1 MADRSSEADEPELI
15 TDPEERARVEAENSL
30 AQFDAAMVE
39 LKKWLRTA
47 DRRLRPSEISTL
59 HRVLMDRLSEYAGI
73 YRPAKIKI
81 KGSHHIPPPANEVA
95 GLMEDL
101 CDYLAKNWD
110 SKTSTHLAAY
120 VLWRINWIH
129 PFSDGN
135 GRTARVVSYLILC
148 AHSGKEL
155 PGDLTIPEQ
164 IARNKKPYYKALEA
178 ADFELKKGQIE
189 LSELEKLLKSLL
201 ANQLY
206 DFYQKASGDAAS
218 LDDVPKQELNEVLEE
233 ARREGIE
240 DRKAVFARSESER
253 WGLFSWFEK
262 HPAITSVVG
271 AILVV
276 IVTWLL
282 SKFG

>member
-15 TDPEERARVEAENSL
+15 TDPDERARVEAENSL
-30 AQFDAAMVE
+30 AQFDAAMTE
-39 LKKWLRTA
+39 LKKWLRTPE
-47 DRRLRPSEISTL
+47 RRLRPSEISAL

-81 KGSHHIPPPANEVA
+81 KGSRHVPPPASEVA

-101 CDYLAKNWD
+101 CDYLSKNWD

-120 VLWRINWIH
+120 VLWRVNWIH

-135 GRTARVVSYLILC
+135 GRTARTVSYLILC

-189 LSELEKLLKSLL
+189 LSELEKLLNALL

-206 DFYQKASGDAAS
+206 DFYQKASGDAAT
-218 LDDVPKQELNEVLEE
+218 LDEVPKQELAEILEE
-233 ARREGIE
+233 ARREGVE
-240 DRKAVFARSESER
+240 DRKAVFARQGTDGSGIFNWIER
-253 WGLFSWFEK
+253 HQALTGLVGVII
-262 HPAITSVVG
+262 AVV
-271 AILVV
+271 L
-276 IVTWLL
+276 TWLL
-282 SKFG
+282 TKFG

>member
-15 TDPEERARVEAENSL
+15 TDPDERARVEAENSL

-39 LKKWLRTA
+39 LKKWLRTSA
-47 DRRLRPSEISTL
+47 RRLRPSEISAL

-81 KGSHHIPPPANEVA
+81 KGSRHVPPPASEVA

-101 CDYLAKNWD
+101 CDYLSKNWET
-110 SKTSTHLAAY
+110 KTSTHLAAY

-164 IARNKKPYYKALEA
+164 IARNKKPYYEALEA

-189 LSELEKLLKSLL
+189 LSELENLLKSLL

-206 DFYQKASGDAAS
+206 DFYQKASGDAAT
-218 LDDVPKQELNEVLEE
+218 LDDVPKQELTEVLEE
-233 ARREGIE
+233 ARREGVE
-240 DRKAVFARSESER
+240 DRKAVFER
-253 WGLFSWFEK
+253 RGHENLGVFGWVER
-262 HPAITSVVG
+262 HPALAGIIG
-271 AILVV
+271 AIIAA

-282 SKFG
+282 TKFG